1 MTTNWFPDNER
12 SIATMIGTQMNVFGV
27 FVGFLL
33 PGIFMDS
40 YEEGDFDEHPELKQ
54 KYKDQMFNML
64 LSVSIFSTVITLL
77 VLFTF
82 REKKDAPL
90 FGKKQ
95 TRASTRNSM
104 PRLQELSML
113 E

>member
-1 MTTNWFPDNER
+1 MTTNWFPDSER

-40 YEEGDFDEHPELKQ
+40 YEKGYFDENPAAKQ
-54 KYKDQMFNML
+54 RYKDQMFDML
-64 LSVSIFSTVITLL
+64 LSVSIFATVITLL

-82 REKKDAPL
+82 KERKDAPL
-90 FGKKQ
+90 FS
-95 TRASTRNSM
+95 A
-104 PRLQELSML
+104 
-113 E
+113 

>member
-1 MTTNWFPDNER
+1 
-12 SIATMIGTQMNVFGV
+12 MNVFGV

-33 PGIFMDS
+33 PGIFIDS
-40 YEEGDFDEHPELKQ
+40 YEKGDLEKDPSLRS
-54 KYKDQMFNML
+54 KYEDQMFNML

-77 VLFTF
+77 VLLTF